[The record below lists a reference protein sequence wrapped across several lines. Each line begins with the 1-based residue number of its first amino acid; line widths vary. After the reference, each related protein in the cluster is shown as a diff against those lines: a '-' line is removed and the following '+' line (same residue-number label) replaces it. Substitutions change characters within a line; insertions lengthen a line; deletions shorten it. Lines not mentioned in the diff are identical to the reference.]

1 MSRYP
6 HDDTTNLDQTIASLI
21 KSINTN
27 TNTINQYIE
36 STQENSQVQQTNDRT
51 IMRDIGNNNVNVVNY
66 IDPDTVSSALANN
79 ENFVANLVAA
89 LSAALSASLAA
100 TISDVLIQ
108 LGLINVATDETEE
121 EV

>member
-89 LSAALSASLAA
+89 LSAALSASFAT
-100 TISDVLIQ
+100 TISDVLVQ

>member
-89 LSAALSASLAA
+89 LSAALSASFTT
-100 TISDVLIQ
+100 TISDVLVQ